1 MWKYML
7 IDTVVIYCIL
17 LLLLLLLLLYKVI
30 KIGAIIQKA
39 DKTSNNECL
48 CSLNIFC
55 WDKWFLSLINW
66 MHISN
71 LKQFTGIIE

>member
-1 MWKYML
+1 ML

-17 LLLLLLLLLYKVI
+17 LLLLLLLLVLLLLLLLLLLLILLLVLLLPLLYKVI

-55 WDKWFLSLINW
+55 
-66 MHISN
+66 
-71 LKQFTGIIE
+71 